1 MLNIGYRFVGNF
13 ISDIF
18 CYFALVM
25 ELPEEQHILREIARG
40 NIKAFE
46 QLFFD
51 YQPRLVY
58 FLVGLTHDKEIS
70 RDISQDL
77 FLSIWKDREKL
88 RDVRSFSSYLF
99 QMARFTV
106 YDYFDRL
113 AVSEKYT
120 NEFLLEASI
129 SQSEEEA
136 MFARELQN
144 LINRTVEQMSPQRKL
159 IYKMSREQGLSNDE
173 IATRLGISKRTVEN
187 HLTAALSILRKV
199 LYLFLFTSLG

>member
-1 MLNIGYRFVGNF
+1 MN
-13 ISDIF
+13 
-18 CYFALVM
+18 
-25 ELPEEQHILREIARG
+25 
-40 NIKAFE
+40 

-144 LINRTVEQMSPQRKL
+144 HYQPDCRTNVSSTKANL
-159 IYKMSREQGLSNDE
+159 
-173 IATRLGISKRTVEN
+173 
-187 HLTAALSILRKV
+187 
-199 LYLFLFTSLG
+199 

>member
-1 MLNIGYRFVGNF
+1 M
-13 ISDIF
+13 SDIF

>member
-1 MLNIGYRFVGNF
+1 
-13 ISDIF
+13 
-18 CYFALVM
+18 M

-113 AVSEKYT
+113 AVSEKY
-120 NEFLLEASI
+120 N
-129 SQSEEEA
+129 
-136 MFARELQN
+136 N
-144 LINRTVEQMSPQRKL
+144 
-159 IYKMSREQGLSNDE
+159 
-173 IATRLGISKRTVEN
+173 
-187 HLTAALSILRKV
+187 
-199 LYLFLFTSLG
+199 

>member
-1 MLNIGYRFVGNF
+1 M
-13 ISDIF
+13 F

-136 MFARELQN
+136 MFARELQS
-144 LINRTVEQMSPQRKL
+144 IISRTVERMSPQRKL
-159 IYKMSREQGLSNDE
+159 IYQMSREQGLSNDE
-173 IATRLGISKRTVEN
+173 IATRLNISKRTVEN
-187 HLTAALSILRKV
+187 HLTAALAILRKV
-199 LYLFLFTSLG
+199 LYLFFLTYLD